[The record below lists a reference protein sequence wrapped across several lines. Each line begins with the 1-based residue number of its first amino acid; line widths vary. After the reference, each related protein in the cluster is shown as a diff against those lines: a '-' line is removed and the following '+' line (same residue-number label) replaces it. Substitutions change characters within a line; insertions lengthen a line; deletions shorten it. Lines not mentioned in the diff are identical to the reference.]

1 MTEPRGVE
9 VAGPM
14 GPRYDEILTPEA
26 LRLVATLQRELG
38 PRRAELLAARAGRQR
53 ELSAGARSSS
63 CPRPGPS
70 GRTPPG
76 GWRRRRRGW
85 STGGS
90 RSPGRPT
97 GR

>member
-38 PRRAELLAARAGRQR
+38 PRR
-53 ELSAGARSSS
+53 
-63 CPRPGPS
+63 
-70 GRTPPG
+70 
-76 GWRRRRRGW
+76 GW